1 MRKIENEMLTAI
13 ANERDWQSGNTRVSN
28 TDHGLIVRL
37 HGNKIAQ
44 IEDSKLYLTTCG
56 YETRVTKSRLN
67 AILSLLMP
75 GSKIFAKEFIWFI
88 QTRKYC
94 AKFSK
99 IDSQPINL

>member
-1 MRKIENEMLTAI
+1 MLTAL
-13 ANERDWQSGNTRVSN
+13 ANGRDWRSGNTQVSN

-44 IEDSKLYLTTCG
+44 IEDSKLYLTNCG
-56 YETRVTKSRLN
+56 YERNVTKSRLN
-67 AILSLLMP
+67 AILSLLVP
-75 GSKIFAKEFIWFI
+75 GSKIFAKDFVWFI

-94 AKFSK
+94 AEFSK